1 MGAFLFIT
9 GRLWLGIILTDD
21 MAAVNYGMVRMLF
34 VTLFM
39 FVFGTKHVLTNSLQ
53 AFGNTFYTA
62 ITSLGCI
69 FGIRMLW
76 MFLIYPHFQTFH
88 WLMAGYLVSWLLL
101 MAFNVGGFWVVYA
114 RFKKGIVKRI

>member
-1 MGAFLFIT
+1 M
-9 GRLWLGIILTDD
+9 GIILTGDVT
-21 MAAVNYGMVRMLF
+21 AVDYGMVRMLF

-39 FVFGTKHVLTNSLQ
+39 FVFGMNTVLTNALQ
-53 AFGNTFYTA
+53 AFGNTLYTA

-76 MFLIYPHFQTFH
+76 MFFVYPHFKTFH

-101 MAFNVGGFWVVYA
+101 MAFSIVGFGVVYS
-114 RFKKGIVKRI
+114 RFKKGIVQQI